1 MVPSLPRKHVTSPC
15 NASSGWFVNETV
27 HLLFL
32 LFHCLCG
39 TFYGHKTSRIGRIF
53 FKKLSDKLILCFQE
67 QESFFHVM
75 LRNYQFMYTA
85 FNWLIG

>member
-1 MVPSLPRKHVTSPC
+1 MRLYTYFFSFFIVCVVLSMDIRH
-15 NASSGWFVNETV
+15 
-27 HLLFL
+27 
-32 LFHCLCG
+32 
-39 TFYGHKTSRIGRIF
+39 IGLVGYF
-53 FKKLSDKLILCFQE
+53 FKKLSDKLMLCFQE

>member
-1 MVPSLPRKHVTSPC
+1 M
-15 NASSGWFVNETV
+15 NETV

-32 LFHCLCG
+32 HFHCLCG
-39 TFYGHKTSRIGRIF
+39 TFYGHKTCRIGRIF
-53 FKKLSDKLILCFQE
+53 FKKLSDKLMLCFQE

>member
-1 MVPSLPRKHVTSPC
+1 M
-15 NASSGWFVNETV
+15 NETV

-39 TFYGHKTSRIGRIF
+39 TFYGRKTCRIGRIF
-53 FKKLSDKLILCFQE
+53 FKKSSDKLMLCFQE

-75 LRNYQFMYTA
+75 SRNYQFMYTA

>member
-1 MVPSLPRKHVTSPC
+1 M
-15 NASSGWFVNETV
+15 NETV

-39 TFYGHKTSRIGRIF
+39 TFYGHKTYRIGRIF
-53 FKKLSDKLILCFQE
+53 FKKLSDKLMLCFHE
-67 QESFFHVM
+67 QESFSYVM
-75 LRNYQFMYTA
+75 LRNYQFVYTA